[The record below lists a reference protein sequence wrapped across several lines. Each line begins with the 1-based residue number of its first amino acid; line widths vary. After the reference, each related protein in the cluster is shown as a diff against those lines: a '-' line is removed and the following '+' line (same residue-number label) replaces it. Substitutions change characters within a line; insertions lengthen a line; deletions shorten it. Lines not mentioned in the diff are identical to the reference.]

1 VAGSADE
8 ALTRLESEP
17 STLRSLRYTVAGAY
31 WIDPAVRDA
40 IGYHPGDVRAADVAA
55 FPEWMAEGLAD
66 HLL

>member
-1 VAGSADE
+1 
-8 ALTRLESEP
+8 
-17 STLRSLRYTVAGAY
+17 LRYTVAGAY